1 MVSVSI
7 VDDENELRQSIATF
21 LNESPGFRCVST
33 FPNGETALKQLP
45 SQWPDVVLMD
55 IHLTGMTG
63 IECAR
68 RLKVMNPE
76 VQIVMLTVF
85 EDDEQIFTA
94 LTAGA
99 SGYLLKRLRPARLL
113 EAIREVHAGGSPM
126 SHSIARKVVA
136 SFQKAAQRPKRRR
149 TCRHANTWCWI
160 VWPKD

>member
-113 EAIREVHAGGSPM
+113 EASR
-126 SHSIARKVVA
+126 
-136 SFQKAAQRPKRRR
+136 
-149 TCRHANTWCWI
+149 
-160 VWPKD
+160 